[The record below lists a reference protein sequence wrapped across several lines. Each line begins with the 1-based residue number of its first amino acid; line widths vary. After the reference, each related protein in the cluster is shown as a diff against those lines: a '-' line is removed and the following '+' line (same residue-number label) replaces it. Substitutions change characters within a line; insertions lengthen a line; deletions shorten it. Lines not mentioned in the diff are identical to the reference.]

1 MSAMAS
7 LLLGARILLALVF
20 VVAGVSKLLDRP
32 GSRRALSDFGVA
44 PRLVAGGAILL
55 PLVEIATAAGLV
67 SPASAQW
74 GALAALVLLLGFIGG
89 IINALR
95 KGEAPDCHCFGQ
107 IHSAPVGRA
116 TLARNGALA
125 LLAAFVAVGGP
136 GPSIASWVDAR
147 SPAELVAVASTVV
160 AIVLGALA
168 LALWTDNRSLRRQ
181 RDAAQAEVDALPPG
195 LPVGARAPT
204 FDLPTLEGEALTLA
218 SLTAGRRPVV
228 LLFMSPDCPGCQLL
242 LADLGR
248 WQASLADRLTLAVLS
263 FGSAEEN
270 RATFDEH
277 GVGTVMLQEGAEMM
291 SDYRVRATPSAV
303 VVAPDGTIASAPA
316 EGAPTIETLVRLT
329 LRRQELAADA
339 GSVAV

>member
-1 MSAMAS
+1 MAS

-20 VVAGVSKLLDRP
+20 AVAGVSKLLDRS
-32 GSRRALSDFGVA
+32 GSRRALSDFGVPA
-44 PRLVAGGAILL
+44 RLVAGGAILL
-55 PLVEIATAAGLV
+55 PLAEIVTAAALV
-67 SPASAQW
+67 PPASAQW

-89 IINALR
+89 IVGALR
-95 KGEAPDCHCFGQ
+95 RGEAPDCHCFGQ
-107 IHSAPVGRA
+107 IHSAPVGRG

-125 LLAAFVAVGGP
+125 LLAAVVAADGP
-136 GPSIASWVDAR
+136 GPSIATWVAAR
-147 SPAELVAVASTVV
+147 TPAELVAVGSTVA

-168 LALWTDNRSLRRQ
+168 LALWTDNRNLRRQ

-204 FDLPTLEGEALTLA
+204 FDLPTLEGKSRTLA
-218 SLTAGRRPVV
+218 SLTTGRRPVV
-228 LLFMSPDCPGCQLL
+228 LLFMSPDCPGCHLL

-263 FGSAEEN
+263 FGTAEEN
-270 RATFDEH
+270 RATFAKH
-277 GVGTVMLQEGAEMM
+277 GVATVMLQESAEMM

-329 LRRQELAADA
+329 VRRQELAADA
-339 GSVAV
+339 GPVAV